1 MRRRTSAEWVAYFEE
16 NERLW
21 SRLEW
26 PLEAGVSREQIAAIV
41 PSIQAW
47 QLGETSD
54 GRHLRSVAARHA
66 YATGDPAFA
75 DAVEYFIR
83 EEQRHG
89 EALGQFL
96 DRIGAPRIRSNWGD
110 GAFRAL
116 RYARPNME
124 VWTTVVI
131 MVETMALVFYAAL
144 RRATPSPL
152 MRQICG
158 QILRD
163 EMPHLQFQ
171 YERLGAAQAARPTW
185 KRMLVDAG
193 QRLLF
198 LTVVLAIWVDHRR
211 LLKAGGHSFRS
222 YWLQSWRRLHWVRQ
236 KMYAEVP
243 TRAGTATTMPPIR
256 RRAAEAG
263 MPSAIEAPS
272 RTRGWLH

>member
-1 MRRRTSAEWVAYFEE
+1 MRHRTSEEWVAYFAE

-26 PLEAGVSREQIAAIV
+26 PAEAGVTCDEIGPILR
-41 PSIQAW
+41 SIQAW

-54 GRHLRSVAARHA
+54 GRHLRAAAARHA

-75 DAVEYFIR
+75 DAVEHFIR

-96 DRIGAPRIRSNWGD
+96 DRIGAPRIRKNWGD
-110 GAFRAL
+110 SAFRAF
-116 RYARPNME
+116 RYARPSME
-124 VWTTVVI
+124 LWTTVVI
-131 MVETMALVFYAAL
+131 MVETMALVFYGAL

-163 EMPHLQFQ
+163 EVPHLRFQF
-171 YERLGAAQAARPTW
+171 ERLAAVQAARPTW
-185 KRMLVDAG
+185 KRRLVSAA

-198 LTVVLAIWVDHRR
+198 FGVVLAVWVDHRR
-211 LLKAGGHSFRS
+211 LLKAGGHSFAT
-222 YWLQSWRRLHWVRQ
+222 YWSQSWRRMWWIRRE
-236 KMYAEVP
+236 MYAEGPARRGGAV
-243 TRAGTATTMPPIR
+243 AAPPIR
-256 RRAAEAG
+256 RTPENAVDGALE
-263 MPSAIEAPS
+263 SPS